1 MDAYKNPALSP
12 AERAEDLLSRMTTE
26 EKIAQIDITRG
37 VSFSLESSKDPGNCT
52 VAADDTIDMNKFAA
66 MVGDRGIGYIHDI
79 YGDPKFRNQFQRYL
93 VEKTRLG
100 IPCIFTAEA
109 LHGITS
115 NGASILPMPLVLSQ
129 TFDPELVRQIGGV
142 IGTESR
148 ALGHHE
154 ILAPNLDV
162 AREPR
167 WGRTEETFGEDTY
180 LSSEMAVAIV
190 RGEQKGDISRP
201 DAVITEPKHFCVHG
215 MAEGGLNCA
224 PARVGNREIET
235 DYLPVFEA
243 AIRRGGA
250 YNAMACYNSIDSEVV
265 ISSRKWMTDILKDRL
280 GLPGISRADWG
291 AIERQITHHRTA
303 GNSYDAV
310 RAVKTAGLDMQGC
323 NDIPEPEYEQII
335 LDLVQ
340 KEILPLAELDESVRR
355 ILRMKFELGLFEN
368 PYIDEQA
375 YKSVQRC
382 AEHAALSLRAAQ
394 EGIVLLQ
401 NNGILPLQSDVQRIA
416 VIGPSSMA
424 QKIGGYSSKPEGYRI
439 RNVYEELQARYPQTA
454 IRQCDGCAITHTA
467 GQDEVQYVD
476 GQPHLTKTLDKD
488 IDDMLDEAVQIAAEC
503 EAAVFVGGDNN
514 VTSGEGMDR
523 CSLTLAGK
531 QRALIEKIA
540 ASGTPVVLVL
550 ENGKA
555 IDLSVE
561 SKVCAAILV
570 TGFGGEFGAKAIVDV
585 LSGDVNPA
593 GRLSVSFPRADGMV
607 PCYYTRRPGGWPDYY
622 EGPSTPLFPFG
633 HGLSYTSFAYS
644 DLVLTQQDAHTF
656 ALQFAVTNTGGKA
669 GDEVAQVYI
678 NDVVSSV
685 ATPLRLLRKF
695 RRIHL
700 NPGES
705 TLVSFTL
712 GEEDLRLLN
721 ASFEWVVEPGEFEV
735 LVGASSEDIRL
746 RGTICVDA

>member
-1 MDAYKNPALSP
+1 MEDYKNPALTP
-12 AERAEDLLSRMTTE
+12 AERAEDLLGRMTVR

-37 VSFSLESSKDPGNCT
+37 VLFSFESGKIPGNCT
-52 VAADDTIDMNKFAA
+52 VAADDALDMERFAA
-66 MVGDRGIGYIHDI
+66 MVGDRGIGYVHDV
-79 YGDPKFRNQFQRYL
+79 YGLPKFRNEIQSFL

-115 NGASILPMPLVLSQ
+115 HGASILPMPLVLSQ
-129 TFDPELVRQIGGV
+129 TFDPELVEQIGGV
-142 IGTESR
+142 IGAETR

-180 LSSEMAVAIV
+180 LSSEMAVAII

-250 YNAMACYNSIDSEVV
+250 YNIMACYNSIDSEVV
-265 ISSRKWMTDILKDRL
+265 ISSRKWMTDIPKKRL

-291 AIERQITHHRTA
+291 AITRQITHHRTA
-303 GNSYDAV
+303 GNRYDAV
-310 RAVKTAGLDMQGC
+310 KAVKTAGLDMQGC
-323 NDIPEPEYEQII
+323 DDIPEPEYEQII
-335 LDLVQ
+335 FDLVE
-340 KEILPLAELDESVRR
+340 KGELPMAELDESVRR
-355 ILRMKFELGLFEN
+355 ILRMKFALGLFEH

-375 YKSVQRC
+375 HLTVQRC
-382 AEHAALSLRAAQ
+382 EKHRALSLRAAQ
-394 EGIVLLQ
+394 EGVVLLQ
-401 NNGILPLQSDVQRIA
+401 NDGVLPLKNDLKTIA
-416 VIGPSSMA
+416 VLGPSSMA
-424 QKIGGYSSKPEGYRI
+424 QKIGGYSSRPEGYRI
-439 RNVYEELQARYPQTA
+439 HNVYEEMCARYPNA
-454 IRQCDGCAITHTA
+454 EIRQCDGCAITHTA

-476 GQPHLTKTLDKD
+476 GQPHLTKILDKD
-488 IDDMLDEAVQIAAEC
+488 IEDMLDTAAQIASSC
-503 EAAVFVGGDNN
+503 DVAVIIGGDNN

-540 ASGTPVVLVL
+540 ATGTPVVLVL

-555 IDLSVE
+555 IDLSAE
-561 SKVCAAILV
+561 TKVCAAILIA
-570 TGFGGEFGAKAIVDV
+570 GFGGEFGAKAIVDV

-622 EGPSTPLFPFG
+622 EGSSSPLFVFG
-633 HGLSYTSFAYS
+633 HGLSYTTFAYS
-644 DLVLTQQDAHTF
+644 DPKIEQKDKTTF
-656 ALQFAVTNTGGKA
+656 DLRFTVTNTGQRA
-669 GDEVAQVYI
+669 GDEVAQVYVR
-678 NDVVSSV
+678 DVVSSV
-685 ATPLRLLRKF
+685 ALPLKRLRKF
-695 RRIHL
+695 RRVSL
-700 NPGES
+700 QPGES
-705 TLVSFTL
+705 ATLAFTL
-712 GEEDLRLLN
+712 TEEDLRLLN
-721 ASFEWVVEPGEFEV
+721 ADFKWVVEPGDFEIM
-735 LVGASSEDIRL
+735 VGASADDIRL
-746 RGTICVDA
+746 TQCITVE